1 MAISDE
7 ARQLELI
14 RENFTNTAK
23 VFGDFVLKNRA
34 AEADEFAAVSTAGA
48 ADAAQ
53 WRAMDL
59 ACGPGTFARAVARR
73 VRFTVGL
80 DLTPAMLIRAR
91 ESVSAVNSSC
101 AFAAG
106 DGNRIPFLDGSFDL
120 AVCGYSIH
128 HVLNAARVIAEL
140 ARVARLSGR
149 VAIADMVTRSAE
161 QRDAHTAIER
171 ARDRSHTIALTIEEM
186 RAIFARAGLRVID
199 EVVHEKTRNFD
210 EWMSV
215 VNAPPGSAIY
225 SETRRLVEDS
235 IADDTAGM
243 RARIGERGLEYTLPT
258 VFMVGEKIAA
268 KNV

>member
-1 MAISDE
+1 
-7 ARQLELI
+7 
-14 RENFTNTAK
+14 
-23 VFGDFVLKNRA
+23 
-34 AEADEFAAVSTAGA
+34 
-48 ADAAQ
+48 
-53 WRAMDL
+53 
-59 ACGPGTFARAVARR
+59 
-73 VRFTVGL
+73 
-80 DLTPAMLIRAR
+80 
-91 ESVSAVNSSC
+91 
-101 AFAAG
+101 
-106 DGNRIPFLDGSFDL
+106 
-120 AVCGYSIH
+120 
-128 HVLNAARVIAEL
+128 
-140 ARVARLSGR
+140 
-149 VAIADMVTRSAE
+149 MVTRSAE

-258 VFMVGEKIAA
+258 VFMVGEKVAA